1 MPVEADYPGVFLEE
15 VAGGVSTISRVDTS
29 VTAFAGW
36 APMGPTDRAEP
47 VASWG
52 EFEIKFG
59 GLDVR
64 GLLGYSV
71 YHFFGNGGRKA
82 YVLRLTATDSDSADG
97 IVLEPNVS
105 DFENTLLP
113 ADGSGGL
120 YDLDRIDIF
129 NLLCV
134 PGETNPV
141 TVMALQ
147 KFCRDRRAF
156 LILDCPEGAAFDDVR
171 SIPGLIS
178 GDDSINAAFYFP
190 WIVAPDKL
198 QEDSPRE
205 FPPCGFVAGLYA
217 RTDSSHGVWK
227 APAGTDARLT
237 GVVGVASDKNLTDTQ
252 NGVLNR
258 KAVNCIRSLP
268 DRGTVVWGGRTLR
281 GADELGSEWKYVSVR
296 RTGLFIEES
305 LYRGLK
311 WVVFEPDD
319 EPLWAQIRLTVG
331 NFMYDMF
338 RRGALQGSTTKNAY
352 FVKCDQTTTTQNDI
366 DRGFVNIVVGFAPIK
381 PAEFVIIRLQQ
392 LTAGILV

>member
-15 VAGGVSTISRVDTS
+15 VPGGVRTISGVDTS

-47 VASWG
+47 VASWSD
-52 EFEIKFG
+52 FEIKFG

-64 GLLGYSV
+64 SLLGYSV
-71 YHFFGNGGRKA
+71 YHFFENGGRKA
-82 YVLRLTATDSDSADG
+82 YILRLAATDCAFADG
-97 IVLEPNVS
+97 IVLEPNGS
-105 DFENTLLP
+105 DFENALLP
-113 ADGSGGL
+113 ADESGGL
-120 YDLDRIDIF
+120 YDLDRIEIF

-141 TVMALQ
+141 TVIALQ

-156 LILDCPEGAAFDDVR
+156 LILDCPEGSGFDDVR
-171 SIPGLIS
+171 SAPGIIS
-178 GDDSINAAFYFP
+178 GDDSMNAAFYFP
-190 WIVAPDKL
+190 WILAPDKL
-198 QEDSPRE
+198 QEDRPTE

-217 RTDSSHGVWK
+217 RTDASHGVWK
-227 APAGTDARLT
+227 APAGTDASLA
-237 GVVGVASDKNLTDTQ
+237 GVIGVATDKDLTDTQ

-258 KAVNCIRSLP
+258 KAVNCIRTLP
-268 DRGTVVWGGRTLR
+268 DRGTVVWGARTLH

-296 RTGLFIEES
+296 RTALFIEES
-305 LYRGLK
+305 LYRGLQ
-311 WVVFEPDD
+311 WAVFEPND

-331 NFMYDMF
+331 NFMYDLF
-338 RRGALQGSTTKNAY
+338 RRGALQGSTTKDAY

-366 DRGFVNIVVGFAPIK
+366 DRGIVNIVVGFAPIK

-392 LTAGILV
+392 MTAGIKV